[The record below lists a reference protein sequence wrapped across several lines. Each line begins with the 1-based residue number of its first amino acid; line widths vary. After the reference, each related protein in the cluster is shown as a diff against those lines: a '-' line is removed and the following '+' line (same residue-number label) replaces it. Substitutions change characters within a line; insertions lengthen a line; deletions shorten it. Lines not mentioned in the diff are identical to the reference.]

1 MKLVLQRNDYVRLQI
16 LSRKISRK
24 AINEKGLEEAKV
36 QYFTFMVKYYIN
48 EKETMEVAK
57 AYHTIFDTYNKAEDT
72 LREAIDPTGDLK
84 RRAFQNYIIYL
95 LIAPYTEEKVTLLK
109 RVETSQPRELEAEEL
124 LSKFVKKF
132 LTFEICPFS
141 ENEVETQMNQF
152 EPF

>member
-1 MKLVLQRNDYVRLQI
+1 MELVKATYSFYGSI
-16 LSRKISRK
+16 L
-24 AINEKGLEEAKV
+24 NEPTILAGV
-36 QYFTFMVKYYIN
+36 FGN
-48 EKETMEVAK
+48 NN
-57 AYHTIFDTYNKAEDT
+57 TIFDTYNKAEDT
-72 LREAIDPTGDLK
+72 LREVIDPTGDLK

-109 RVETSQPRELEAEEL
+109 GVETSQPRELEAEEL